1 MRSAHASLAAATLL
15 LSACKD
21 QPPPIIQAAAPT
33 KSDVPAEIAGAPELK
48 ERGPAEPVQ
57 HPALPCSRAHKALP
71 KNPFTVLRRPA
82 ELERH
87 WRLAGGTGAPPR
99 VDFAREAVIAIRLS
113 ADADPT
119 QMAPRI
125 YSIQQGTHVLL
136 REGTPRELASQAT
149 DRIQYYRIPV
159 ETGPVASVRYPG
171 A

>member
-1 MRSAHASLAAATLL
+1 MRSAYASLAAATLL

-21 QPPPIIQAAAPT
+21 RPAPIIQATAPP
-33 KSDVPAEIAGAPELK
+33 KSDVPAEIAGAPGMK
-48 ERGPAEPVQ
+48 ERGPAEPIQ
-57 HPALPCSRAHKALP
+57 HPALPFSRAHKAIP

-87 WRLAGGTGAPPR
+87 WKLAGGTGAPPR
-99 VDFAREAVIAIRLS
+99 VDFSRAAVIAIRLP

-136 REGTPRELASQAT
+136 RERTPRELGSQPT
-149 DRIQYYRIPV
+149 DRIQYYLITI
-159 ETGPVASVRYPG
+159 EAGPVASVRYPG
-171 A
+171 T

>member
-1 MRSAHASLAAATLL
+1 MRAVYASLPAMLL

-21 QPPPIIQAAAPT
+21 RPT
-33 KSDVPAEIAGAPELK
+33 PVVQGTTPSKSDVPSEIAGAPGVK

-57 HPALPCSRAHKALP
+57 HPALPVSHAHQALP

-87 WRLAGGTGAPPR
+87 WKLAGGTGAPPQ
-99 VDFAREAVIAIRLS
+99 VDFSRAAVIAIRLP
-113 ADADPT
+113 ADANPT

-125 YSIQQGTHVLL
+125 YSIQEGTHILL
-136 REGTPRELASQAT
+136 REGTPRELGSQPT
-149 DRIQYYRIPV
+149 DRIQYYQITV
-159 ETGPVASVRYPG
+159 EAGPVASVRYSG